1 MTQRLEGRTAVVT
14 GAARG
19 IGFGIASRFVKEGCA
34 VALVDVDD
42 VALREAGASLQSF
55 GARTHLIHADV
66 GNRLEVDRMIEEAIN
81 EFGRLDILVNN
92 AFALGPMGPV
102 ETKDSADFDL
112 ALRVCFYATLWAM
125 QAAFP
130 HMSARGSGRIINLVS
145 LAGVD
150 AHPFEA
156 DYNAAKEAVRAI
168 TRSAAREWAQK
179 GVLVNAI
186 APFAAS
192 SAFLRVQQSR
202 PDAAAKLVS
211 QVPVGRMGDP
221 EDDIAPVAL
230 FLASDECR
238 YVTGNVIY
246 ADGGAHINGVQWQ

>member
-34 VALVDVDD
+34 VAL
-42 VALREAGASLQSF
+42 
-55 GARTHLIHADV
+55 T
-66 GNRLEVDRMIEEAIN
+66 
-81 EFGRLDILVNN
+81 
-92 AFALGPMGPV
+92 
-102 ETKDSADFDL
+102 
-112 ALRVCFYATLWAM
+112 
-125 QAAFP
+125 
-130 HMSARGSGRIINLVS
+130 
-145 LAGVD
+145 GVD

-221 EDDIAPVAL
+221 EGDIAP
-230 FLASDECR
+230 
-238 YVTGNVIY
+238 
-246 ADGGAHINGVQWQ
+246 

>member
-34 VALVDVDD
+34 VALIDVDD

-156 DYNAAKEAVRAI
+156 DYNAANEAVHAM
-168 TRSAAREWAQK
+168 TRPSA
-179 GVLVNAI
+179 
-186 APFAAS
+186 
-192 SAFLRVQQSR
+192 
-202 PDAAAKLVS
+202 
-211 QVPVGRMGDP
+211 
-221 EDDIAPVAL
+221 
-230 FLASDECR
+230 
-238 YVTGNVIY
+238 
-246 ADGGAHINGVQWQ
+246 